1 MYSACVSFF
10 FSFYIFASSLLTP
23 HLLWSLFALFVSEL
37 FINLVCVLFYRF
49 LLHYSSTSA
58 FSLYPSVSL
67 VYIIIFLPSVTL
79 CFLYLT
85 RGFGVLSMFL
95 CLTSSLFLSLSTLP
109 SFIFEN
115 CLTLFKQQ
123 HNGIQFKRRF
133 ITANWSCPFFIT
145 ANWSCPCCITANRS
159 CPFRITANWFCP
171 IWITATW
178 SCPCLITAN
187 CSCPFCIN
195 AN

>member
-1 MYSACVSFF
+1 MPRQKLFVIINYLYFRQYIFLLCP
-10 FSFYIFASSLLTP
+10 FSFTRLLYLYSSSPRPYVSRVCFFLSYIFASSLLTP

-115 CLTLFKQQ
+115 CLTLFK
-123 HNGIQFKRRF
+123 
-133 ITANWSCPFFIT
+133 
-145 ANWSCPCCITANRS
+145 
-159 CPFRITANWFCP
+159 
-171 IWITATW
+171 
-178 SCPCLITAN
+178 
-187 CSCPFCIN
+187 
-195 AN
+195 

>member
-1 MYSACVSFF
+1 MSFLVHSVSVRVSFF
-10 FSFYIFASSLLTP
+10 SLPSILCISFSSHSFLVITP
-23 HLLWSLFALFVSEL
+23 SFISQLFALFVSEL

-115 CLTLFKQQ
+115 CLTLFK
-123 HNGIQFKRRF
+123 
-133 ITANWSCPFFIT
+133 
-145 ANWSCPCCITANRS
+145 
-159 CPFRITANWFCP
+159 
-171 IWITATW
+171 
-178 SCPCLITAN
+178 
-187 CSCPFCIN
+187 
-195 AN
+195 